1 MILIDLLSFFCMF
14 ILVVSISNAE
24 NTDLYATSN
33 DVGMDYDSYDYPKRI
48 PVYHIRRDHYSN
60 EVVSRGRLER
70 IGGLDHKKSPI
81 SLSSFKTELQCS
93 VHEPTLNGRRGIINI
108 LEMVRPTRNILELM
122 CIWAETRCKPWDKC
136 RELMAQF
143 KSNEPKDLGWM
154 DGDLR
159 IALAHIN
166 LVRIINN
173 QVYVDWPWGAKR
185 YSICPY
191 LHLHN
196 GMELD

>member
-1 MILIDLLSFFCMF
+1 MIVCNLLNIFCML
-14 ILVVSISNAE
+14 IGIVSLSTVV
-24 NTDLYATSN
+24 NTDLHTSSN
-33 DVGMDYDSYDYPKRI
+33 DIGMEFDSYDYPKRI
-48 PVYHIRRDHYSN
+48 PVYHVRRDHYSN

-93 VHEPTLNGRRGIINI
+93 VHEPTLNGRRGIISI

-122 CIWAETRCKPWDKC
+122 CIWAETRCQPWNKC
-136 RELMAQF
+136 RELLTQF
-143 KSNEPKDLGWM
+143 KINAPKDLGWM
-154 DGDLR
+154 DGDLVLL
-159 IALAHIN
+159 LAHVN
-166 LVRIINN
+166 LVRIMNN

-191 LHLHN
+191 RHLHE
-196 GMELD
+196 GMALD